1 MRKAQCLSKHLISTR
16 KGCDPVV
23 KTDHPNFPHHVAIV
37 MDGNGRW
44 ATKRMLPRIMGHRA
58 GAKAVRRAVDFCVR
72 NQINTLSLFALSV
85 ENFLSR
91 PKKEVEFLLD
101 LFAHS
106 LEKNIIEMHRNQI
119 RIRFMGD
126 LSVFSESLQNQLQE
140 AVLLTQYNTGLN
152 LVLAVN
158 YSGRW
163 DVFQA
168 AQKLSQHI
176 LDNHLDPQQLIEKD
190 FSEFLCLKD
199 LPEPDLLIRT
209 SGEKRI
215 SNFMLWQLAYTE
227 LCFVEEY
234 WPDFDEHVFS
244 RVMNDFQKRERRFG
258 KVGVSV

>member
-1 MRKAQCLSKHLISTR
+1 
-16 KGCDPVV
+16 V
-23 KTDHPNFPHHVAIV
+23 KQEHPNIPHHVAIV

-58 GAKAVRRAVDFCVR
+58 GAKAVRRAIDFCIR
-72 NQINTLSLFALSV
+72 HRINTLSLFALSV

-91 PKKEVEFLLD
+91 PQKEVDFLLE
-101 LFAHS
+101 LFKYS
-106 LEKNIIEMHRNQI
+106 LERNIAEMHQNKI
-119 RIRFMGD
+119 RIRFVGD
-126 LSVFSESLQNQLQE
+126 LSVFSASLQNQLQE
-140 AVLLTQYNTGLN
+140 AVVLTQHNTGLN

-168 AQKLSQHI
+168 AQQFSQHI
-176 LDNHLDPQQLIEKD
+176 LDHHLDPKQLTEND
-190 FSEFLCLKD
+190 FSRFLSLRD
-199 LPEPDLLIRT
+199 LPEPDLMIRT

-234 WPDFDEHVFS
+234 WPDFDEHIFS
-244 RVMNDFQKRERRFG
+244 RVIEDFQKRERRFG
-258 KVGVSV
+258 KVVGVGA

>member
-1 MRKAQCLSKHLISTR
+1 MKNQ
-16 KGCDPVV
+16 
-23 KTDHPNFPHHVAIV
+23 HPNLPQHVAIV

-44 ATKRMLPRIMGHRA
+44 ATKRLLPRIMGHRA
-58 GAKAVRRAVDFCVR
+58 GAKAVRRAIDFCVR
-72 NQINTLSLFALSV
+72 HRINTLSLFALSV

-91 PKKEVEFLLD
+91 PQKEIEFLLE

-106 LEKNIIEMHRNQI
+106 LEKNILEMHRNQI
-119 RIRFMGD
+119 RIRFIGD
-126 LSVFSESLQNQLQE
+126 LSVFGASLQNQLQE
-140 AVLLTQYNTGLN
+140 AVLLTQHNTGLN

-168 AQKLSQHI
+168 AQKFSQHV
-176 LDNHLDPQQLIEKD
+176 LDHHLDPKQLTEND
-190 FSEFLCLKD
+190 FSQFLCLKD

-227 LCFVEEY
+227 LCFVEEC
-234 WPDFDEHVFS
+234 WPDFDEQIFL
-244 RVMNDFQKRERRFG
+244 RVMDDFQKRERRFG
-258 KVGVSV
+258 KVVGV

>member
-1 MRKAQCLSKHLISTR
+1 MKQE
-16 KGCDPVV
+16 
-23 KTDHPNFPHHVAIV
+23 HPNFPHHVAII

-58 GAKAVRRAVDFCVR
+58 GAKAVRRAIDFCV
-72 NQINTLSLFALSV
+72 QHHINTLSLFALSV
-85 ENFLSR
+85 ENFISR
-91 PKKEVEFLLD
+91 PKKEVEFLLE

-106 LEKNIIEMHRNQI
+106 LEKNILEMHRNQI

-126 LSVFSESLQNQLQE
+126 LSVFSASLQNQLQE
-140 AVLLTQYNTGLN
+140 AVLLTQHNTGLN

-168 AQKLSQHI
+168 AKKFSHYVADYQLDSSQ
-176 LDNHLDPQQLIEKD
+176 LTEKD
-190 FSEFLCLKD
+190 FSEFVCLKD

-227 LCFVEEY
+227 LCFVEEC
-234 WPDFDEHVFS
+234 WPDFDETIFL
-244 RVMNDFQKRERRFG
+244 RVINEFQKRERRFG
-258 KVGVSV
+258 KVGVSA